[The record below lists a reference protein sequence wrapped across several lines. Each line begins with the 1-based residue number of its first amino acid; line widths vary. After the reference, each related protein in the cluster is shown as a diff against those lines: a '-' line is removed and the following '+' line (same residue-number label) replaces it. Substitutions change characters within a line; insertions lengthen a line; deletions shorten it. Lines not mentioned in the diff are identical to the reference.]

1 MKKIVFLILLSLTIF
16 SCSKVAKGEY
26 LISGKAKGIADGKM
40 VVLKKQNEFGLVIS
54 IDSAKVKDG
63 KFQLKGKVKE
73 PSMLA
78 IFVQG
83 LQQPI
88 PFILETG
95 EIEVK
100 VDKDSIWKSEIGG
113 TSNNEDFQKFNTKLN
128 TIQKKM
134 MSFQNKNMKKFM
146 EAQQKKD
153 NVTVEKLKKEYT
165 GFEKEREEYMNKY
178 PEKNKDSYISLL
190 LVQNMFNSPT
200 FEINK
205 VKKIFNDLDSTLK
218 ATKIGKEI
226 DAKLK
231 TIENNHKKQASA
243 PTASAE
249 VGKQAPDFSAKTPQ
263 GTEVSL
269 KQSLGKVTIIDFWA
283 SWCGPCRKEM
293 PNVVALY
300 NELHSKGLN
309 IVGVSLDKDLA
320 KWNEAIAKDK
330 ITWTQ
335 ISNLKEWSEPIAKQY
350 GVQRIPTTFVLDATG
365 KIIAK
370 DLRGEELKA
379 KVIELLK

>member
-1 MKKIVFLILLSLTIF
+1 MKKIVYLILLSLAIL

-40 VVLKKQNEFGLVIS
+40 VILKKQNEFGIVIS
-54 IDSAKVKDG
+54 VDSTKVKDG

-113 TSNNEDFQKFNTKLN
+113 TSNNEDFQKFNAKLN
-128 TIQKKM
+128 SIQKKM

-153 NVTVEKLKKEYT
+153 NATVEKLKKEYS
-165 GFEKEREEYMNKY
+165 GFEKEREEYMNKF

-205 VKKIFNDLDSTLK
+205 VKKIFNDLDSSIK
-218 ATKIGKEI
+218 STKIGKEI
-226 DAKLK
+226 EAKLK
-231 TIENNHKKQASA
+231 TIENNHKSQATTS
-243 PTASAE
+243 TESAE
-249 VGKQAPDFSAKTPQ
+249 VGKLAPDFSAKTPQ
-263 GTEVSL
+263 GAVISL

-335 ISNLKEWSEPIAKQY
+335 ISNLKEWSDPIAKQY
-350 GVQRIPTTFVLDATG
+350 GVQQIPTTFVLDASG
-365 KIIAK
+365 KIVAK